1 MPSKGCWGLFLF
13 SLDFESL
20 DKIKKR
26 PGFYTVTETRFIN
39 NSRHKQNK
47 KDSTHPSVDFG
58 KTETCAKFQQ
68 KILYSAVVGARQS
81 FQFFRQITWFL
92 RNKSGLSKFTYWILH
107 QLRIHYPASIS
118 TSDQRCFN
126 VVISTDS

>member
-13 SLDFESL
+13 SLEFESL

-47 KDSTHPSVDFG
+47 KYPEHPFVDLV
-58 KTETCAKFQQ
+58 KYEMCAKF
-68 KILYSAVVGARQS
+68 
-81 FQFFRQITWFL
+81 
-92 RNKSGLSKFTYWILH
+92 
-107 QLRIHYPASIS
+107 
-118 TSDQRCFN
+118 
-126 VVISTDS
+126 